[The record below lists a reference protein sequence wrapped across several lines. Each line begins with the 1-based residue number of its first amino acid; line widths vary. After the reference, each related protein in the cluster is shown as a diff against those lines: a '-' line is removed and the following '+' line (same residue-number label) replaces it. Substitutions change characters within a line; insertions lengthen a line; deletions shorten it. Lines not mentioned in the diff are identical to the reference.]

1 MKYVISLVFIFFIV
15 SSALFSC
22 KKEKPEETDLGYSY
36 FPEQVG
42 SFVVYDVDSLFYNDF
57 TNRVDTFKFQLKEK
71 IQSVFLDNENRTT
84 LRVERYVKKYDATK
98 PYSQIPWKLRN
109 VWASNLTKTTAERVE
124 ENIRYVKL
132 IFPVSTSQLWNGNA
146 QNVLA
151 PWDYSYAFIDQV
163 RTIGNIKLESV
174 LQVNQRDEQNLIFKK
189 YYVERYAKNIGL
201 VYKRVI
207 DIQSQPNG
215 IPDSLL
221 PIWINTP
228 IMQRITA
235 GFQYSLTLN
244 SYGNE

>member
-151 PWDYSYAFIDQV
+151 PWDYSYDRHSISAQWDTRLSSSNMDKHTYYAAYHCRIPIFI
-163 RTIGNIKLESV
+163 NIE
-174 LQVNQRDEQNLIFKK
+174 F
-189 YYVERYAKNIGL
+189 
-201 VYKRVI
+201 
-207 DIQSQPNG
+207 
-215 IPDSLL
+215 
-221 PIWINTP
+221 IWK
-228 IMQRITA
+228 
-235 GFQYSLTLN
+235 
-244 SYGNE
+244 